1 MKIQG
6 AKKIHYDSGPNM
18 TPLVDITM
26 VILIF
31 LMLAGS
37 FNTLEHYLVSDVPLQ
52 AKGIGAAPPAG
63 AVFPTKFTISVSEQ
77 GPTYVV
83 KAGNFASVKD
93 SDPRRACD
101 RLMIQLKGQ
110 YRNFKDA
117 GVKMDDVQI
126 IIYPAQNVTLD
137 GLVPAFEAAQNA
149 GFTKVGFGINAK

>member
-18 TPLVDITM
+18 TPLVDIVM

-52 AKGIGAAPPAG
+52 AKGVGAAAPAG
-63 AVFPTKFTISVSEQ
+63 TVFPTKFDITVSVQ
-77 GPTYVV
+77 GPNYLV

-93 SDPRRACD
+93 TDPRRACD
-101 RLMIQLKGQ
+101 RLTGQLKTQ

-117 GVKMDDVQI
+117 GVKMGDVQI

>member
-63 AVFPTKFTISVSEQ
+63 AVFPTKFTISVSVQ

-93 SDPRRACD
+93 TDPRRACD
-101 RLMIQLKGQ
+101 RLMSQLKAQ
-110 YRNFKDA
+110 YKNFKDA

>member
-1 MKIQG
+1 VKFQG

-18 TPLVDITM
+18 TPLVDIVM

-52 AKGIGAAPPAG
+52 AKGVGAKPPEG
-63 AVFPTKFTISVSEQ
+63 TVFPTKFPINVSQQ
-77 GPTYVV
+77 GPVYLV
-83 KAGNFASVKD
+83 KAGNFASVKNT
-93 SDPRRACD
+93 DPAKACE
-101 RLMIQLKGQ
+101 LLTGQLRSQ
-110 YRNFKDA
+110 YQNFKDA

-126 IIYPAQNVTLD
+126 IIYPDENVTLD

-149 GFTKVGFGINAK
+149 GFQKVGFGVNQK